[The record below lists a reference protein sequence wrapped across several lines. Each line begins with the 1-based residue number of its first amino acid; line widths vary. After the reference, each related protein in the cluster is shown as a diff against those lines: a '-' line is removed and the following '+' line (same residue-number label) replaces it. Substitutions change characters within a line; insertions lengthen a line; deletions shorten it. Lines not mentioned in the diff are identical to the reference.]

1 MRNEGA
7 GGRRR
12 AAARLLAT
20 PRLWPADARRLH
32 RRRADCAAAAPERG
46 LAEPHR
52 YQMLA
57 WTIAL
62 GITFIYSAYTTL
74 ATPNFDANL
83 LTLLGIS
90 SGTYLGFKFPE
101 QQP

>member
-1 MRNEGA
+1 
-7 GGRRR
+7 
-12 AAARLLAT
+12 
-20 PRLWPADARRLH
+20 
-32 RRRADCAAAAPERG
+32 
-46 LAEPHR
+46 
-52 YQMLA
+52 MLA

-62 GITFIYSAYTTL
+62 GIIFLYSAYTTL

-83 LTLLGIS
+83 LTLPGIS